1 MTYPLITL
9 FTPGNRPELFE
20 KAKRFEPDNI
30 VIDLE
35 DAVPNQRKVE
45 VRDDVAKRLPDL
57 WTRPLVRINN
67 VPGLL
72 EGDLDA
78 MVNEHVYGI
87 ILPMAEEV
95 GQVREV
101 NRLMTSLEDSRGLA
115 RNQVKLFL
123 NMETALGCYRCFELA
138 TASDRVESV
147 LFGSAEDGDLQTDL
161 KCAWSAD
168 GPELMYAR
176 SKVLL
181 EARAA
186 KLPYVLDGAFSD
198 LTNED
203 SLRLDCTVS
212 RRLGYDGRT
221 LIYPGHVAAAR
232 EIYAPSEEEI
242 AYYRRLVEAFEKA
255 ESEGLAAVNLEGKMI
270 DYAMYKKALAVTGG

>member
-1 MTYPLITL
+1 MSYPLITL

-20 KAKRFEPDNI
+20 KAQRFEPDTI

-35 DAVPNQRKVE
+35 DSVPNQLKVK
-45 VRDDVAKRLPDL
+45 VRDDVAARLPGL
-57 WTRPLVRINN
+57 WTKPLIRINN

-72 EGDLDA
+72 EGDLEA
-78 MVNEHVYGI
+78 MVNEHVYGA

-101 NRLMTSLEDSRGLA
+101 NRIITTLEQQRGLA
-115 RNQVKLFL
+115 HNSVALFL

-161 KCAWSAD
+161 KSAWSAD

-181 EARAA
+181 EGRAA

-198 LTNED
+198 LTNEE

-221 LIYPGHVAAAR
+221 LIYPKHVAVAR
-232 EIYAPSEEEI
+232 EIYAPSEGEI

-255 ESEGLAAVNLEGKMI
+255 EGEGLAAVNLEGKMI
-270 DYAMYKKALAVTGG
+270 DYAMYKKALGVVGR